1 MKKKIIL
8 TLLLAATLLSTSCDE
23 NVSPKGELPEDYVVN
38 LIIRTDTTFQ
48 TATVTRVY
56 DVDGF
61 DPLELKT
68 DPSVTGAKISLKYS
82 DSNIEYFYRDT
93 VDYNKLNSRFGTPSR
108 YYYLK
113 NLPIHYGKEIEMK
126 ALLSGG
132 KLIKAKT
139 KIPEKFVFTSEG
151 TTPFIPGPLV
161 GRDTSN
167 ISVAWNNASTDFVK
181 MGKATLVYFYKEQD
195 GSKTRYEKKVPMN
208 MFINGNDTTKNY
220 STSSFRNDLK
230 INRTILKNILSEI
243 SSGNSAKGRYS
254 IAPLEVEVFV
264 MDENLTRYFS
274 AGLLYDFGFTIR
286 NLPAH
291 ISNIDGGLGFMGSY
305 AHSKIAIR
313 FEDQYL
319 LNTFGYL
326 RER

>member
-1 MKKKIIL
+1 MKKKILL
-8 TLLLAATLLSTSCDE
+8 TSLFTAALLFNSCDE
-23 NVSPKGELPEDYVVN
+23 NVSPKGKLPEDYVMN

-68 DPSVTGAKISLKYS
+68 DPSVIGAKISLKYS
-82 DSNIEYFYRDT
+82 DSNTEYYYRDT
-93 VDYNKLNSRFGTPSR
+93 VDNNKFNSRFGVPSR

-113 NLPIHYGKEIEMK
+113 NMPILYGKEIEMK
-126 ALLSGG
+126 AVLPGG
-132 KLIKAKT
+132 KVINAKT

-167 ISVAWNNASTDFVK
+167 ISVAWNNASTELVK
-181 MGKATLVYFYKEQD
+181 MGNATLVYFYKEVD
-195 GSKTRYEKKVPMN
+195 GTKTRYEKKVPMN
-208 MFINGNDTTKNY
+208 IFINGNDTSTNY
-220 STSSFRNDLK
+220 NVSSFRNDLK

-243 SSGNSAKGRYS
+243 SADNSAKGRYS
-254 IAPLEVEVFV
+254 IAPLEIEVFV

-286 NLPAH
+286 NLPTQ
-291 ISNIDGGLGFMGSY
+291 ISNMNGGLGFMGSY

>member
-1 MKKKIIL
+1 MKKIIPISL
-8 TLLLAATLLSTSCDE
+8 IFISVLLFYSCDE
-23 NVSPKGELPEDYVVN
+23 NVSPKGELPDEYVIN
-38 LIIRTDTTFQ
+38 LIIRTDTSFQ

-68 DPSVTGAKISLKYS
+68 DPSVSGAKISLKYS

-93 VDYNKLNSRFGTPSR
+93 VDNSKLNSRFGVPSK

-113 NLPIHYGKEIEMK
+113 NLPIVYGKEIEMK
-126 ALLSGG
+126 AVIPGG
-132 KLIKAKT
+132 KVISAKT
-139 KIPEKFVFTSEG
+139 KIPEKFVITSEG
-151 TTPFIPGPLV
+151 TTPFIPGPLI
-161 GRDTSN
+161 GRDTAN
-167 ISVAWNNASTDFVK
+167 ISVAWNNAATDYVK
-181 MGKATLVYFYKEQD
+181 MGKATLVYFYKEVD
-195 GSKTRYEKKVPMN
+195 GSKTRYEKKVPMS
-208 MFINGNDTTKNY
+208 IIISGSDTSY

-230 INRTILKNILSEI
+230 INRTILRNVLSEI
-243 SSGNSAKGRYS
+243 SAGNSAKGRYS
-254 IAPLEVEVFV
+254 IAPLEIEIFV

-286 NLPAH
+286 NIPSP
-291 ISNIDGGLGFMGSY
+291 ISNMNGGLGFMGSY

>member
-1 MKKKIIL
+1 MKKIIPISL
-8 TLLLAATLLSTSCDE
+8 IFINVLLFYSCDE
-23 NVSPKGELPEDYVVN
+23 NVSPKGELPDDYVIN
-38 LIIRTDTTFQ
+38 LIIRTDTSFQ
-48 TATVTRVY
+48 SATVTRVY

-61 DPLELKT
+61 DPLELKA
-68 DPSVTGAKISLKYS
+68 DPSVSGARISLKYS

-93 VDYNKLNSRFGTPSR
+93 IDNSKLNSRFGIPSK

-113 NLPIHYGKEIEMK
+113 NLPILYGKEIEMK
-126 ALLSGG
+126 AVIPGG
-132 KLIKAKT
+132 KVISAKT
-139 KIPEKFVFTSEG
+139 KIPEKFVITSEG
-151 TTPFIPGPLV
+151 TTPFIPGPLI
-161 GRDTSN
+161 GRDTAN
-167 ISVAWNNASTDFVK
+167 ISVAWNNAATDYVK
-181 MGKATLVYFYKEQD
+181 MGKATLVYFYKEVD

-208 MFINGNDTTKNY
+208 IVISSNDTSY

-230 INRTILKNILSEI
+230 INRTILRNVLSDI
-243 SSGNSAKGRYS
+243 SAGNSAKGRYS
-254 IAPLEVEVFV
+254 IAPLEIEIFV
-264 MDENLTRYFS
+264 MDENLTRIFS

-286 NLPAH
+286 NIPSP
-291 ISNIDGGLGFMGSY
+291 ISNMNGGLGFMGSY